1 MAIIIDISEGY
12 RSLIESYKSS
22 ETGGTY
28 EHQQRLKFLYG
39 SFTFHCLNVLSS
51 HMIIIRAPL

>member
-1 MAIIIDISEGY
+1 MGIIDISQGY

-22 ETGGTY
+22 ETGDTY

-39 SFTFHCLNVLSS
+39 SFTFHCLNVFKVP
-51 HMIIIRAPL
+51 HDYN